1 MTFVKIR
8 RQNSVYYRL
17 RNKAVGSHSRWGVH
31 NPDGLSSYIGNES
44 GLTADAR
51 KHFRLPCGKTV
62 AQSWCALRKC
72 WLGFNIAKCQDDRS
86 LMQKYAYRIRKIQ
99 AQMGIKSTDFDPEI
113 LDENTVTLIDKKYRL
128 QEPQD
133 QELDSVKES
142 RIETTELNY
151 EEIMTGPST
160 TVKLPDPKENIFTSY
175 YLRSDNSCPSPADR
189 SLAKI
194 DKKEPYYNKSC
205 PSPADRSLAKI
216 DKKEPYYN
224 KSCPSPADRSLAKLI
239 KKSLITT
246 NHIPTSRQNKST
258 QLIHIDTHVIPY
270 NSQGRPPSV
279 KHDQNN
285 FAVPD
290 LNQPPVYQAIESKS
304 CAMPAQDPIYTI
316 HEKTA
321 CPYDSS
327 EGQSQESKKNQDQN
341 NFAVPDLN
349 QPPVYQAIESKARAM
364 PAQDPIYTIHEKTA
378 CPYNSSED
386 QFQKSK
392 KNRAKQRRSKFCAY
406 EIQI

>member
-1 MTFVKIR
+1 
-8 RQNSVYYRL
+8 
-17 RNKAVGSHSRWGVH
+17 
-31 NPDGLSSYIGNES
+31 
-44 GLTADAR
+44 
-51 KHFRLPCGKTV
+51 
-62 AQSWCALRKC
+62 
-72 WLGFNIAKCQDDRS
+72 
-86 LMQKYAYRIRKIQ
+86 
-99 AQMGIKSTDFDPEI
+99 MGIKSTDFDPEI

-133 QELDSVKES
+133 QEHDNVKES

-151 EEIMTGPST
+151 EEIMTGPAT
-160 TVKLPDPKENIFTSY
+160 TVKLPDPRENIFTSH

-189 SLAKI
+189 SLANI

-205 PSPADRSLAKI
+205 PSPADRSLANI

-224 KSCPSPADRSLAKLI
+224 KSCP
-239 KKSLITT
+239 
-246 NHIPTSRQNKST
+246 NIPPKQKYTDQVR
-258 QLIHIDTHVIPY
+258 IDTHVIPY

-290 LNQPPVYQAIESKS
+290 LNQPPVYQAIESKAR
-304 CAMPAQDPIYTI
+304 AMPAQDPIYTI
-316 HEKTA
+316 HENTA

-327 EGQSQESKKNQDQN
+327 EGQSQKSKKNQDQN
-341 NFAVPDLN
+341 NFAVPDPN

-392 KNRAKQRRSKFCAY
+392 KSRAIQRRSKFCAY